1 MKADIEDLKRE
12 LWLRQRENLVWE
24 TKDGNLI
31 PLKEMTTEHII
42 NAINYFDR
50 VYEEREI
57 VLENSHVLN
66 KWYG

>member
-12 LWLRQRENLVWE
+12 VWLRQRENLVWE
-24 TKDGNLI
+24 TKDGKLI

-42 NAINYFDR
+42 NAINYFDK
-50 VYEEREI
+50 VYEMREI
-57 VLENSHVLN
+57 VLENSHVLE

>member
-1 MKADIEDLKRE
+1 MKADIEDLKKE

-24 TKDGNLI
+24 TKDGKLI

-42 NAINYFDR
+42 NAINYFDM

-57 VLENSHVLN
+57 VLENSHVLE